1 MYLQPESIRIVIV
14 DDDPFMLKMMT
25 RMLQRLGCSQVC
37 ACAGGEAG
45 IRQLS
50 APGGGADLIFLD
62 INMPGLDGVEL
73 IRRLVDLRY
82 EGRVVLVSGEND
94 RTLDS
99 VQRLMEAH
107 RLRSLG
113 YLQKPVKFD
122 DVQKLIDQLKP
133 PEDATAPVRVLE
145 APFGVQQLK
154 AAIRE
159 NRIVC
164 HFQPQVDIRTGE
176 VVGAESLVRLS
187 DADGSLV
194 YPDRFIKLA
203 EEHALI
209 ADITRHVLLTA
220 MHQAAQWRRSGHKL
234 GVAINVSMYDLAA
247 LDFPDI
253 AASLAES
260 AGIEH
265 SAITLEVTESQVMS
279 RLSTVLDVLTRLRL
293 KRFRLSIDDFGTGHS
308 SLAQL
313 RDLPFDELKIDRGF
327 VHRAATNETL
337 RAICSATLRMA
348 QQLRMQVVAEG
359 VETAEDWQLLEAL
372 GCETA
377 QGYLVARPMP
387 AENFG
392 RWRAT
397 WDGGAGKGLR
407 RARADSSVSRDP

>member
-1 MYLQPESIRIVIV
+1 MYIRPESIRIVIV

-25 RMLQRLGCSQVC
+25 RMLERLGCSQVC
-37 ACAGGEAG
+37 ACEGGEAG

-73 IRRLVDLRY
+73 IRRLVDLGY
-82 EGRVVLVSGEND
+82 HGRVVLVSGEND
-94 RTLDS
+94 RTLHS
-99 VQRLMEAH
+99 VQRLIEAH

-122 DVQKLIDQLKP
+122 DVQKVIDQLKP
-133 PEDATAPVRVLE
+133 PEDAPIPVRALE
-145 APFGVQQLK
+145 SPFGLHQLK

-159 NRIVC
+159 NRIAC

-176 VVGAESLVRLS
+176 VVAAESLVRVA
-187 DADGSLV
+187 DANGSLV

-209 ADITRHVLLTA
+209 GDITRHVMRTA
-220 MHQAAQWRRSGHKL
+220 MQQAGQWRHSGHKL

-253 AASLAES
+253 AASLAAS

-359 VETAEDWQLLEAL
+359 VETKEDWELLEAL

-377 QGYLVARPMP
+377 QGYLVGRPMP
-387 AENFG
+387 AENFE
-392 RWRAT
+392 RWRESWMAE
-397 WDGGAGKGLR
+397 WGRVSA
-407 RARADSSVSRDP
+407 APRADSGELTS

>member
-1 MYLQPESIRIVIV
+1 MYLRPESIRIVIV

-25 RMLQRLGCSQVC
+25 RTLERLGCSQVC
-37 ACAGGEAG
+37 ACEGGEAG

-73 IRRLVDLRY
+73 IRRLVDLGY
-82 EGRVVLVSGEND
+82 HGGVVLVSGEND
-94 RTLDS
+94 RTLHS
-99 VQRLMEAH
+99 VQRLIEAH

-122 DVQKLIDQLKP
+122 DVKRLIDQLKP
-133 PEDATAPVRVLE
+133 PVDATGPARVLE
-145 APFGVQQLK
+145 APFGLPQLK

-159 NRIVC
+159 NRVAC

-176 VVGAESLVRLS
+176 VVAAESLVRLA
-187 DADGSLV
+187 DAEGSLV

-209 ADITRHVLLTA
+209 GDITHHVLLTA
-220 MHQAAQWRRSGHKL
+220 MQQAAHWRRSGHKL
-234 GVAINVSMYDLAA
+234 GVAINVSMCDLAA

-253 AASLAES
+253 VASLAES

-265 SAITLEVTESQVMS
+265 SAVTLEVTESQVMS

-359 VETAEDWQLLEAL
+359 VETKEDWQLLEAL

-387 AENFG
+387 AEKFG
-392 RWRAT
+392 WWRGSWMAE
-397 WDGGAGKGLR
+397 WGRVSAAR
-407 RARADSSVSRDP
+407 RADSGKRTS

>member
-1 MYLQPESIRIVIV
+1 MYLQPECIRIVIV

-25 RMLQRLGCSQVC
+25 RMLQRLGCSKVC
-37 ACAGGEAG
+37 ALEGGEEG
-45 IRQLS
+45 IRRLS

-62 INMPGLDGVEL
+62 VNMPGLDGVEL
-73 IRRLVDLRY
+73 IRRLVELRY
-82 EGRVVLVSGEND
+82 DGRVVLVSGEND
-94 RTLDS
+94 RTLHS
-99 VQRLMEAH
+99 VQRLVEAH
-107 RLRSLG
+107 HLRSLG
-113 YLQKPVKFD
+113 YLHKPVKFE

-145 APFGVQQLK
+145 SPFSLHQLK

-159 NRIVC
+159 NRIAC
-164 HFQPQVDIRTGE
+164 HFQPQVDIRTGD
-176 VVGAESLVRLS
+176 VVAAESLVRLAE
-187 DADGSLV
+187 ADGSLV

-209 ADITRHVLLTA
+209 GDITHHVLLTA
-220 MHQAAQWRRSGHKL
+220 MQQAAHWRRSGHKL

-327 VHRAATNETL
+327 VHRAATDETL

-359 VETAEDWQLLEAL
+359 VETKEDWQLLEAL
-372 GCETA
+372 GCDTA

-392 RWRAT
+392 RWRGSWMAE
-397 WDGGAGKGLR
+397 WGRVSA
-407 RARADSSVSRDP
+407 APRADSGELTS

>member
-1 MYLQPESIRIVIV
+1 MYIRPESIRIVIV

-25 RMLQRLGCSQVC
+25 RMLERLGCSQVC
-37 ACAGGEAG
+37 ACEGGEAG

-73 IRRLVDLRY
+73 IRRLVDLGY
-82 EGRVVLVSGEND
+82 HGRVVLVSGEND
-94 RTLDS
+94 RTLHS
-99 VQRLMEAH
+99 VQRLIEAH

-122 DVQKLIDQLKP
+122 DVQKVIDQLKP
-133 PEDATAPVRVLE
+133 PEDAPIPVRALE
-145 APFGVQQLK
+145 SPFGLHQLK

-159 NRIVC
+159 NRIAC

-176 VVGAESLVRLS
+176 VVAAESLVRVA
-187 DADGSLV
+187 DANGSLV

-209 ADITRHVLLTA
+209 GDITRHVMRTA
-220 MHQAAQWRRSGHKL
+220 MQQAGQWRHSGHKL

-253 AASLAES
+253 AASLAAS

-359 VETAEDWQLLEAL
+359 VETKEDWELLEAL

-392 RWRAT
+392 RWRESWMAE
-397 WDGGAGKGLR
+397 WGRVSA
-407 RARADSSVSRDP
+407 APRADSGELTS

>member
-1 MYLQPESIRIVIV
+1 MYLEPQSIRIVIV

-25 RMLQRLGCSQVC
+25 RMLERLGCSQIR
-37 ACAGGEAG
+37 ACEGGEAG

-82 EGRVVLVSGEND
+82 GGSVVLVSGEND
-94 RTLDS
+94 RTLHS
-99 VQRLMEAH
+99 VQRLIEAH
-107 RLRSLG
+107 RLRALG
-113 YLQKPVKFD
+113 CLQKPVKFD
-122 DVQKLIDQLKP
+122 DVQKLIERLKP
-133 PEDATAPVRVLE
+133 TEDANVSIRVSE
-145 APFGVQQLK
+145 SPFGLQQLK
-154 AAIRE
+154 AAIQE

-176 VVGAESLVRLS
+176 VVAAESLVRVA
-187 DADGSLV
+187 DADGSLI

-209 ADITRHVLLTA
+209 GDITRHVLRTA
-220 MHQAAQWRRSGHKL
+220 MQQAAQWRSSGHDL

-247 LDFPDI
+247 LDFPDT
-253 AASLAES
+253 AASLAAA

-359 VETAEDWQLLEAL
+359 VETAEDWHLLEAL

-387 AENFG
+387 AEKFEQ
-392 RWRAT
+392 WRAT
-397 WDGGAGKGLR
+397 WTAER
-407 RARADSSVSRDP
+407 QRSPARPSSNYNPD